1 MRNEIVDIETS
12 TQFSIKID
20 LCLFEKNFENDDIE
34 TIQKRFIV
42 K

>member
-12 TQFSIKID
+12 TQFPTKID
-20 LCLFEKNFENDDIE
+20 LYLLEKCFENDDIE
-34 TIQKRFIV
+34 TIQRRFIA